1 MSASETYFV
10 VPCLRVESF
19 RQETEERDSGT
30 PIARFVVRTCDLR
43 MKNEGGVSV
52 LFEDASFLRS
62 VRADRTYTLKLVE
75 EEGEVL

>member
-1 MSASETYFV
+1 MSANETYFV

-19 RQETEERDSGT
+19 RHVTEEQNGGT

-43 MKNEGGVSV
+43 MKNEGGVSI
-52 LFEDASFLRS
+52 LFENASFLRS
-62 VRADRTYTLKLVE
+62 VRPDRTYTLKLVE